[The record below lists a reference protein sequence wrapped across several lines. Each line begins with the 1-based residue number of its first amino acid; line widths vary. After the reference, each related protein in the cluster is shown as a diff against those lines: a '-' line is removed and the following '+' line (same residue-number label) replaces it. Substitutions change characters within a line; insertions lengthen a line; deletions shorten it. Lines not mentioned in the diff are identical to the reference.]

1 MLSRLLNAR
10 SLLWRQMRQRGESMK
25 KGIWFA
31 TLGLLLAIMLVG
43 CGEKTQE
50 DIMSDLDSKLT
61 EMTGY
66 KAASTMT
73 LETGNEPQTYEV
85 DVWHQTKN
93 YYRVALKNQ
102 NKDQSQIIL
111 RNDDGVFVLTP
122 ALNKSFR
129 FQSDWPT
136 NSSQVY
142 LYESL
147 IQDIL
152 MDPERS
158 FQATEDH
165 YVFQTNTNY
174 QNKNLNTQEITLN
187 KKDLSP
193 AQVKIMN
200 TDLEVLV
207 QLDFT
212 SFEWNASF
220 NDGDF
225 DMERNM
231 TGAQMT
237 EKPAMAE
244 PTEAMT
250 VHYPMYTPD
259 GTEFDSSQTIEAEMG
274 QRVVLQYRGE
284 QPFTLIQEQ
293 SLVVPAATPMSVSQG
308 EPVDLGFT
316 IGVMTEESLMWSYN
330 GVDFLLASATLDSEE
345 MMAIAR
351 SVYGTHEK

>member
-1 MLSRLLNAR
+1 
-10 SLLWRQMRQRGESMK
+10 MK
-25 KGIWFA
+25 KVISSVA
-31 TLGLLLAIMLVG
+31 LGLLVAILLVG

-50 DIMSDLDSKLT
+50 DIMTELDSKLT
-61 EMTGY
+61 DMTGY

-73 LETGNEPQTYEV
+73 LETGKEPQTYDV
-85 DVWHQTKN
+85 DVWHQAKN
-93 YYRVALKNQ
+93 NYRVALKNQ

-152 MDPERS
+152 ADPERS

-193 AQVKIMN
+193 VQVKIMN

-207 QLDFT
+207 KLDFT
-212 SFEWNASF
+212 NFEWNASF
-220 NDGDF
+220 NEGDF

-237 EKPAMAE
+237 EKTAMATQTE
-244 PTEAMT
+244 PLT
-250 VHYPMYTPD
+250 VLYPMYTPD
-259 GTEFDSSQTIEAEMG
+259 GTDFDSSQTIETETG
-274 QRVVLQYRGE
+274 QRVVLQYMGE
-284 QPFTLIQEQ
+284 QPFTLIEEK
-293 SLVVPAATPMSVSQG
+293 SEIVPAATIPMSISQG

-316 IGVMTEESLMWSYN
+316 IGVLTEESLMWSYN
-330 GVDFLLASATLDSEE
+330 GVDFLLASATLNADE
-345 MMAIAR
+345 MTAIAR
-351 SVYGTHEK
+351 SVYGTLEK

>member
-1 MLSRLLNAR
+1 
-10 SLLWRQMRQRGESMK
+10 MK
-25 KGIWFA
+25 KAGWVA
-31 TLGLLLAIMLVG
+31 ALTLLLAIMLVG
-43 CGEKTQE
+43 CGEKSQE
-50 DIMSDLDSKLT
+50 DIMTDLDGKLT

-66 KAASTMT
+66 KANSTMT
-73 LETGNEPQTYEV
+73 LETGNESQTYEV
-85 DVWHQTKN
+85 EVWYQAKN
-93 YYRVALKNQ
+93 YYRVALQNQ
-102 NKDQSQIIL
+102 EKDQSQIIL

-174 QNKNLNTQEITLN
+174 QNKNLSTQEITLN

-193 AQVKIMN
+193 VQVKIMN

-212 SFEWNASF
+212 SFEWNTNF
-220 NDGDF
+220 NEGDF

-237 EKPAMAE
+237 EEPAMAE
-244 PTEAMT
+244 PSEPLT
-250 VHYPMYTPD
+250 VHYPMYRPD
-259 GTEFDSSQTIEAEMG
+259 GTEFDSSQTIETETG
-274 QRVVLQYRGE
+274 QRVVLQYMGE

-293 SLVVPAATPMSVSQG
+293 SQVVPASTASTPMSVNEG

-316 IGVMTEESLMWSYN
+316 IGVMTEESLSWSYN
-330 GVDFLLASATLDSEE
+330 GVDFLLASAALSEDE

-351 SVYGTHEK
+351 SVYGTQEK